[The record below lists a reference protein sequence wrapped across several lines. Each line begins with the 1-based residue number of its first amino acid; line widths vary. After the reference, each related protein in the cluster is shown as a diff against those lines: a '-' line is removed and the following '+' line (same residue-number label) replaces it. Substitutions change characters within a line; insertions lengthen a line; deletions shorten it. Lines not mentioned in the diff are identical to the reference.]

1 MTIPAH
7 VEAPGDAAT
16 STRGQVNIRVGS
28 SEASLPPLADNIG
41 TGRPTDLGSLS
52 SEAFAGYLAGSVD
65 GFRQGYAACEADIDA
80 AVARHSVE
88 LVHNLSKI
96 PARDHL
102 TDRRQA
108 QQRDAWW
115 SRRRGEAA

>member
-1 MTIPAH
+1 MNIPLD
-7 VEAPGDAAT
+7 EKTPGDAAT
-16 STRGQVNIRVGS
+16 STRGQVKHYGA
-28 SEASLPPLADNIG
+28 ASLVTLPPLADNIG
-41 TGRPTDLGSLS
+41 TGTPTDLSLLS

-88 LVHNLSKI
+88 LVHNLSKA

-102 TDRRQA
+102 ADRRQA
-108 QQRDAWW
+108 QQRESWW
-115 SRRRGEAA
+115 AARRGEAA